1 MHLIYLCT
9 LDPNIKN
16 ARICRIYFDY
26 FFNSS
31 SIFLLLSLLLVPTS
45 SLPLCVCVCV
55 WVDCILLFDLI
66 NLIISYFWKI
76 LTSTQQ
82 CCECVSFSQR
92 IVSYHISFD
101 LSGWVGSG
109 LFLPFYLQMSIDG
122 IRIIIIEHIFFV
134 FICYC
139 RNMIVMIISF
149 ANRMTHPFTPNS
161 LVQQSIL
168 SMFIHRFISIGG
180 LVNLCKLI
188 IIFGQRNDKLI
199 YSRID
204 FGFYSSL
211 KS

>member
-1 MHLIYLCT
+1 MHHFFYLCT

-26 FFNSS
+26 FFLILRVFFYFCLFYS
-31 SIFLLLSLLLVPTS
+31 F
-45 SLPLCVCVCV
+45 PLRLCRFMYVCEL
-55 WVDCILLFDLI
+55 IAFFLFDLI
-66 NLIISYFWKI
+66 NLIISYFWNI

-168 SMFIHRFISIGG
+168 SMFIHRFIPIGG